1 MVQKTPDDTY
11 RRRNTS
17 DFLNEG
23 GLSQSQQKKLL
34 QRLQDQSKK
43 NMIPII
49 NQNVKRTDCEEAFSL
64 IALVTNI
71 LLCSIIGFL
80 FVGYYYK
87 SYIDNIIE
95 TKQKNN
101 EDVETYKKYIEES
114 YTLQLINN
122 NIQIIFGIILVIKFF
137 FLNDNDYYT
146 TIYEFFLYLIV
157 NIWFTYLYVHFALR
171 KCNIIN

>member
-1 MVQKTPDDTY
+1 
-11 RRRNTS
+11 
-17 DFLNEG
+17 
-23 GLSQSQQKKLL
+23 
-34 QRLQDQSKK
+34 
-43 NMIPII
+43 MIPII

-171 KCNIIN
+171 KCNIINCENTNSSSSSSTSPSMFLQRNLDENYYTDFYIGDGFNVSN